1 MHGFQVD
8 LLEMEATLDFQERWC
23 VHRGSPATLPERA
36 ESAGCPGVP
45 LCEEGLTRA
54 EAVLSTA
61 AGAIHPTPSEHL
73 CTVLCAVKTAGRS
86 LVGIQAKANW
96 MKGRGEAEHWV
107 CK

>member
-23 VHRGSPATLPERA
+23 VHRRSTATLPERD
-36 ESAGCPGVP
+36 EFSGSPGVP

-61 AGAIHPTPSEHL
+61 AGAIYPAPSEHL
-73 CTVLCAVKTAGRS
+73 WTVL
-86 LVGIQAKANW
+86 
-96 MKGRGEAEHWV
+96 
-107 CK
+107 